1 MKWRGK
7 RSFFLIAVDTTDKEN
22 RCACPRTGSDLIHL
36 GYGALKWRWKMEM
49 EKKKG
54 RRFKA

>member
-54 RRFKA
+54 RRF